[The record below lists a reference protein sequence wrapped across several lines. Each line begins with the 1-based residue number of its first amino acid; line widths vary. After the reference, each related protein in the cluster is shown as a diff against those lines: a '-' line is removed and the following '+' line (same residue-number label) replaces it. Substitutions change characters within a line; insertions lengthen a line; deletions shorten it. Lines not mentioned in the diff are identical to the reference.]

1 MLGRMSDLLL
11 FSACV
16 GVALVMFLI
25 VIFAI
30 RSGKVG
36 VDGSSAPYS
45 WQSCPGKF
53 AAIVSCYFLVGCGFL
68 ACAVSVGLRMWRR
81 L

>member
-1 MLGRMSDLLL
+1 MRDLLL
-11 FSACV
+11 LSACI
-16 GVALVMFLI
+16 GIALWMFLI

-30 RSGKVG
+30 RGGKVG

-53 AAIVSCYFLVGCGFL
+53 AAIVFCCFLVGCGFL
-68 ACAVSVGLRMWRR
+68 AGAVLVGLKMWRG